1 MDGGEG
7 GPLKILINLGSG
19 KAATVAPG
27 KRLALV
33 FDKEWNDPEKVHA
46 DGAHAEW
53 LPKTSAYHVVT
64 LNLVADGQADGEK
77 LKLTITE
84 YERDKETRVK
94 DALGEDKVGNG
105 TKVEYTL
112 SGLVWMDEKKRYR
125 AEVENFGTAAVTVEK
140 AYLMVAL

>member
-1 MDGGEG
+1 M
-7 GPLKILINLGSG
+7 KILINLGRG
-19 KAATVAPG
+19 KAVTAAPG
-27 KRLALV
+27 KRQALV
-33 FDKEWNDPEKVHA
+33 FDKEWNDPEKVHK

-53 LPKTSAYHVVT
+53 LPKESAYHLVT
-64 LNLVADGQADGEK
+64 LNVIVDGQADGAK

-84 YERDKETRVK
+84 YERDKDTRVK

-105 TKVEYTL
+105 TKAEYTL

-140 AYLMVAL
+140 AYLKVAR